1 MNLIVG
7 ATGLLGGQI
16 CQLLAERGKPVRALV
31 RDTSNPDKVA
41 TLRNIGAEIVL
52 GDLKDRRSLE
62 TACRGANAV
71 ISTAS
76 STLSRR

>member
-52 GDLKDRRSLE
+52 GDLKDRQELQEAQPAPPPRPP
-62 TACRGANAV
+62 RPQQ
-71 ISTAS
+71 
-76 STLSRR
+76 SRN